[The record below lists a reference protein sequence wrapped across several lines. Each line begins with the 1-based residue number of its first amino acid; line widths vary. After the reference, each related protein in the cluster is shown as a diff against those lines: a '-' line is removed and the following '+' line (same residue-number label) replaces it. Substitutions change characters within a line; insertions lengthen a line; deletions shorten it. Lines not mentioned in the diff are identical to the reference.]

1 LLFSIPR
8 LSSHKKLKLWLI
20 LHLYKENIK
29 MPVIIKS
36 SFAKLPTAT
45 SPGLLGVNISGS
57 DPVVKSIHIGL
68 LMDTSGSMEGDRI
81 SSVKRTLSVLI
92 NQLRVD
98 DKITVVGFSNAAK
111 VILDSVFIT
120 ADNKATLIGQ
130 IDGLTAT
137 GGTNLE
143 AGISGLGQLM
153 QSPPNAIVVLTD
165 GHINE
170 GLTSV
175 AGLYSMVTSY
185 MKSVPVYT
193 LGYGTEHNAD
203 LLKELSSRS
212 KASYTFIQDEI
223 QLPVSM
229 GDMLGGLQTEVAS
242 AASIIYDPRWICLEP
257 LAESGPYDIGSVIA
271 DKPMWV
277 VFEVPFGSEG
287 QTITLKYDGAQVE
300 FTPVVDQCSK
310 QEVLEQHLRC
320 LTGVTL
326 NKVTQAMKYN
336 RITEA
341 LALLQAGLQ
350 VLSSYSMSPLV
361 IRMKAQL
368 DETLEEVQKSQ
379 RTNRAD
385 AGLLMRLTS
394 LGGNYSAQRGITQM
408 VNAQTPS
415 RLFSSNTQE
424 ETSSRMA
431 ARYSQMPEDPIV
443 DNC

>member
-1 LLFSIPR
+1 
-8 LSSHKKLKLWLI
+8 
-20 LHLYKENIK
+20 

-36 SFAKLPTAT
+36 SFAKMPTTEA
-45 SPGLLGVNISGS
+45 PGLLGVNISGS
-57 DPVVKSIHIGL
+57 DPVIKSIHIGL

-81 SSVKRTLSVLI
+81 TSVKRTLSVLI
-92 NQLRVD
+92 DQLRIN
-98 DKITVVGFSNAAK
+98 DKITLVGFSNDAK
-111 VILDSVFIT
+111 VIIDSVTIT
-120 ADNKATLIGQ
+120 ADNKAYLIGQ
-130 IDGLTAT
+130 IDGLIAN

-143 AGISGLGQLM
+143 AGISGLGQLLLT
-153 QSPPNAIVVLTD
+153 PPNAIVVLTD

-170 GLTSV
+170 GLTSI
-175 AGLYSMVTSY
+175 AGLYSMITSY

-242 AASIIYDPRWICLEP
+242 AASIVYDPRWICLEP
-257 LAESGPYDIGSVIA
+257 LAEAGPYAIGSVIA

-277 VFEVPFGSEG
+277 VFEVPFGSEE
-287 QTITLKYDGAQVE
+287 QTLTLKYDGSQVE

-320 LTGVTL
+320 LTGKTL

-336 RITEA
+336 RLVEA
-341 LALLQAGLQ
+341 VALLQNALDCIKTYI
-350 VLSSYSMSPLV
+350 LSPLV

-379 RTNRAD
+379 LTNRAD

-394 LGGNYSAQRGITQM
+394 LGGNYSAQRGVTQM
-408 VNAQTPS
+408 VNAQTPG

-431 ARYSQMPEDPIV
+431 VQYSQMPQDPV
-443 DNC
+443 DNY